1 MGVTLSSGKCLNKVN
16 KVVITNRRE
25 RGNKRERRE
34 RKEEE
39 SRGRE
44 DGRKK
49 GGEKKTLL
57 FGSKTCFPTGVGTP
71 LNLKYKPT
79 FSAYRS
85 SPSTSSDSSQGGL
98 KPT

>member
-16 KVVITNRRE
+16 KAVITNRRE

-39 SRGRE
+39 SRERE

-49 GGEKKTLL
+49 GGRRKPYS
-57 FGSKTCFPTGVGTP
+57 GSKTCFSTGVGTP

-79 FSAYRS
+79 FSPYRS